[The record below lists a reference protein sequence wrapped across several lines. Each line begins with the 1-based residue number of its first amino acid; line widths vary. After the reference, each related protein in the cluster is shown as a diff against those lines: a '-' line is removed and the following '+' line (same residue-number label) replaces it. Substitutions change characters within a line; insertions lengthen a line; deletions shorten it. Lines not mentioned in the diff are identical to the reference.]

1 MNTKIANINTLT
13 AFYVSG
19 VNNLSHIP
27 PDYDLFFALN
37 SLNKIEVIEISA
49 QHINDIPER
58 SFKQRNL
65 KRLSLSADISSNFSS
80 IKLIENYAFYDLE
93 NLKYLNIDN
102 QKLNFL
108 NDSSLSFGDR
118 ESSNGL
124 EINLNY
130 NQLNGDSF
138 SKGTFTNSKIPLYVN
153 LSWNNI
159 TYINQDVFM
168 EFFLSN
174 NNNTINLDGNPLDC
188 YDCRTYWI
196 FDYKNQIK
204 YQIINARCVNKN
216 WKMFCDNKE
225 SEFINGNNLSE
236 CYTGSLWDENNFVI
250 CHESDTNYI
259 IYIFISIGVIAIIVL
274 ILIIIIIIILIILY
288 INKPKA
294 ETNINKSTV
303 VSSLISVPPNGN
315 NETRNQG
322 NQNRNNEIH
331 NQRDTNQNDL
341 SNNYIITI
349 NDYNST
355 AIRQ

>member
-1 MNTKIANINTLT
+1 MNTEIANTLT
-13 AFYVSG
+13 AFYVCG

-37 SLNKIEVIEISA
+37 SLNKIKVIEISA
-49 QHINDIPER
+49 QHINVIPER

-65 KRLSLSADISSNFSS
+65 KRLSLSADISSNYSS

-108 NDSSLSFGDR
+108 DDSSLSFDDR
-118 ESSNGL
+118 ESTNGL
-124 EINLNY
+124 EISLSY

-174 NNNTINLDGNPLDC
+174 NNNTIINNLDGNPLDC
-188 YDCRTYWI
+188 YDCRSYWI
-196 FDYKNQIK
+196 FDHKNNIK
-204 YQIINARCVNKN
+204 YQIINARCMNNN
-216 WKMFCDNKE
+216 WKILCDNKE

-236 CYTGSLWDENNFVI
+236 CYTRTLLDENDFLR
-250 CHESDTNYI
+250 CHESVTNYNIYIIISIVVLLIIIMTFVI
-259 IYIFISIGVIAIIVL
+259 IYIK
-274 ILIIIIIIILIILY
+274 
-288 INKPKA
+288 KPK
-294 ETNINKSTV
+294 TV
-303 VSSLISVPPNGN
+303 KNYYTGN
-315 NETRNQG
+315 NIETATVSVK
-322 NQNRNNEIH
+322 QNRNNEIR
-331 NQRDTNQNDL
+331 NQGDTDQDDL
-341 SNNYIITI
+341 SNNLNITI
-349 NDYNST
+349 SNSNST
-355 AIRQ
+355 GINNDLLNSRL